1 MNEKRAALDA
11 EKEQPREK
19 LLRVGPEAL
28 TDKELLML
36 IIGTGSANKSL
47 ESVSLNVLSK
57 LDKNPELDVN
67 ELMLVPGM
75 GCAKASAIIAAL
87 ELGRRKVTLKPRS
100 ITTPMDIYKEVLH
113 FSSRD
118 QEHFITIMLN
128 GAHEVIDSFISTIGL
143 LNKTIVHPREVFA
156 PAIKNRAA
164 AIAIAHNHPSG
175 SLEPSE
181 EDKQVTMRL
190 INAGE
195 ILGIRVIDH
204 IVFSSRGYYSFLEH
218 SLI

>member
-1 MNEKRAALDA
+1 MEEIKRDM
-11 EKEQPREK
+11 ENNKEQPREK

-36 IIGTGSANKSL
+36 IIGSGSATKSL
-47 ESVSLNVLSK
+47 ESISMNVLSK
-57 LDKNPELDVN
+57 LDKNPNANIN
-67 ELMLVPGM
+67 ELMLVSGM
-75 GCAKASAIIAAL
+75 GSAKASAIIAAL
-87 ELGRRKVTLKPRS
+87 ELGRRKVTQKPRS

-113 FSSRD
+113 FSSRE

-181 EDKQVTMRL
+181 EDKHVTNRL
-190 INAGE
+190 ISAGE

>member
-1 MNEKRAALDA
+1 MNEKRTVLETD
-11 EKEQPREK
+11 KEQPREK

-36 IIGTGSANKSL
+36 IIGSGSANKSL

>member
-1 MNEKRAALDA
+1 MEEIKKEIDSI
-11 EKEQPREK
+11 KEQPREK

-36 IIGTGSANKSL
+36 IIGSGSANKSL

-57 LDKNPELDVN
+57 LDKNPNACIN
-67 ELMLVPGM
+67 ELLLVPGM
-75 GCAKASAIIAAL
+75 GSAKASAIIAAL

-113 FSSRD
+113 FSSRE

-181 EDKQVTMRL
+181 EDKHVTNRL
-190 INAGE
+190 ISAGE

-204 IVFSSRGYYSFLEH
+204 IVFSNRGYYSFLEH

>member
-1 MNEKRAALDA
+1 MEEIKRGM
-11 EKEQPREK
+11 ENNKEQPREK

-36 IIGTGSANKSL
+36 IIGSGSATKSL
-47 ESVSLNVLSK
+47 ESISMNVLSK
-57 LDKNPELDVN
+57 LDKNPNANIN
-67 ELMLVPGM
+67 ELMLVSGM
-75 GCAKASAIIAAL
+75 GSAKASAIIAAL
-87 ELGRRKVTLKPRS
+87 ELGRRKVTQKPRS

-113 FSSRD
+113 FSSRE

-181 EDKQVTMRL
+181 EDKHVTNRL
-190 INAGE
+190 ISAGE

>member
-1 MNEKRAALDA
+1 MNEKRTALET

-36 IIGTGSANKSL
+36 IIGSGSANKSL

-57 LDKNPELDVN
+57 LDKNPELDIN

-204 IVFSSRGYYSFLEH
+204 IVFSNRGYYSFLEH